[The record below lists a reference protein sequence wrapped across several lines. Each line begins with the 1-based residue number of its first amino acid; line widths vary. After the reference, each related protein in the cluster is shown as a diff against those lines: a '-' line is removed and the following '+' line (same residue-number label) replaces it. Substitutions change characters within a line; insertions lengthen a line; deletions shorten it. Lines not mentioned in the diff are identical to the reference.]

1 MTQEVKG
8 MVENCPTC
16 LKYRRKQQKEPLM
29 PFQVPELPWQRI
41 AADLFHLGSEEYL
54 LVIDYYSKYVELAHL
69 SQDATSPEIIKHLKS
84 IMARHGIP
92 QELISD
98 NGPQFIS
105 KKFENFS
112 KKWEFDNDTSIP
124 KFASNNGQVE
134 KAVQTVKI
142 VLRKAVDCKRDPYL
156 ALLEYRN
163 TPIDNDIGSLAEL
176 LFQRKLRTKLPCKKS
191 LLKPRLQSKDTRNKL
206 IVRQQKQ
213 KFYRD
218 KNAKPLK
225 ELDVGDTVRL
235 RREKEWIPAKV
246 VEKDKHPR
254 SFHVTTEQGT
264 TYRRNR
270 RDIVKTNEPPVV
282 IKEHLNFENEQSE
295 SNEMLDSERP
305 ECQSEKVQVRI
316 SPSRIPVPEYRTKS
330 GRLVKKPISY
340 GQNS

>member
-1 MTQEVKG
+1 
-8 MVENCPTC
+8 MVENCPIC
-16 LKYRRKQQKEPLM
+16 LKYRRKQQKEPLI
-29 PFQVPELPWQRI
+29 PFKVPELPWQRI

-69 SQDATSPEIIKHLKS
+69 SQDATSPEVIKHLKS

-112 KKWEFDNDTSIP
+112 KTWEFDHDTSSP
-124 KFASNNGQVE
+124 KFASSNGQVE
-134 KAVQTVKI
+134 RAVQTVKS
-142 VLRKAVDCKRDPYL
+142 VLRKAVDSKRDPYL

-163 TPIDNDIGSLAEL
+163 TPIDNDIGSPAEL

-213 KFYRD
+213 KFYHD

-254 SFHVTTEQGT
+254 SYHVTTEQGT

-270 RDIVKTNEPPVV
+270 RDIVKTNEDPVV
-282 IKEHLNFENEQSE
+282 VKEHLNFENE
-295 SNEMLDSERP
+295 MLDSEKP

-316 SPSRIPVPEYRTKS
+316 SPSRIPVPEYRTRS
-330 GRLVKKPISY
+330 GRLVKKPIRY